1 MSTAIGRIKDIDYAY
16 SVSRI
21 HAVERSLLDRGKI
34 MQIAEAKTVS
44 DALRMIYDAGY
55 KHEEDYEA
63 SFEAAVREAYELV
76 YSMAPD
82 PRIFDV
88 FLIEND
94 YYNLKVLLKAEF
106 LDKNLDYLLNPS
118 CRAGLDKIKE
128 AVRERKGAEISDNFA
143 RAMDG
148 ALASFARDKNVQLV
162 DMIIDKAC
170 FAERAQFAQETGN
183 TFVIGLV
190 QTQIDLINIR
200 TMLRL
205 RKMGK
210 AYAFAKEAMLPGGSV
225 STDLLAMGVAE
236 AKESVVQSFGLTKYG
251 RLVADN
257 AAAFDGGAEAM
268 AALETAC
275 GDYLIDYMRSAKRV
289 TFGVEP
295 LVAYLFAKENEVK
308 QLRIILVGK
317 NSGMDS
323 ELLKRRLNIAY
334 V

>member
-1 MSTAIGRIKDIDYAY
+1 MGKVKDIDYAY

-55 KHEEDYEA
+55 RSGEDYEA
-63 SFEAAVREAYELV
+63 SFEAAVRDAYELV

-88 FLIEND
+88 FRIEND

-106 LDKNLDYLLNPS
+106 LGRELDYLLNPS
-118 CRAGLDKIKE
+118 CRAGLDKIRE
-128 AVRERKGAEISDNFA
+128 AVRERKGKEVSDTFA
-143 RAMDG
+143 QAMDE
-148 ALASFARDKNVQLV
+148 ALASFAKHKNVQLV
-162 DMIIDKAC
+162 DMIIDRAC
-170 FAERAQFAQETGN
+170 YAERLRFAEETGN
-183 TFVIGLV
+183 AFVTGLV
-190 QTQIDLINIR
+190 QTQIDLINLR

-210 AYAFAKEAMLPGGSV
+210 PYAFAREAMLPGGSV
-225 STDLLAMGVAE
+225 SIDMLASGAVEPRE
-236 AKESVVQSFGLTKYG
+236 AVLQSFGRSRYG
-251 RLVADN
+251 RLLTDN

-275 GDYLIDYMRSAKRV
+275 GDYLIDYMKSAKRV

-317 NSGMDS
+317 NNGMDG